1 MTDGFF
7 ADAERIAGRSKDFD
21 AFAERAGKVAD
32 ALRTTLESTG
42 KAWGDDAVGESFEAV
57 HGDAARSVL
66 DAVAGLKGEL
76 AELGGKFA
84 EAAATYREAD
94 HGGVTE
100 IGAVARALE
109 EG

>member
-66 DAVAGLKGEL
+66 DAVAGLRGEL
-76 AELGGKFA
+76 TEVGAKFA
-84 EAAATYREAD
+84 DAAAAYREAEYGGQTD
-94 HGGVTE
+94 IGGV
-100 IGAVARALE
+100 ARTLE